1 MVDNAEGSHV
11 DAWYTTDIS
20 ADYTFGN
27 DVKYLAGAR
36 VSLGVNNVFNKM
48 PPVDPTIYGSYSN
61 ADISTYNPIG
71 RFIYVDL
78 RFKF

>member
-1 MVDNAEGSHV
+1 
-11 DAWYTTDIS
+11 
-20 ADYTFGN
+20 
-27 DVKYLAGAR
+27 
-36 VSLGVNNVFNKM
+36 M

-78 RFKF
+78 KYKF